1 MVERKAA
8 ALLRFY
14 IKIKI
19 KKVKKPTAAETIS
32 RGEELIYK
40 RKKGKGK
47 LIIIIVVALL
57 LLGGG
62 VFAGVY
68 YGMSK
73 ANSEEAPIVEAY
85 TELGQLLVNL
95 SDEGSKKYVQMT
107 ATVTYDSAN
116 TEVGEEI
123 TTKLVALRDSAIF
136 YLKSLKTSDFTAD
149 NEVNLKRDLVQ
160 RLNSNLKSGT
170 IIDIKFNELLVQ

>member
-1 MVERKAA
+1 M
-8 ALLRFY
+8 
-14 IKIKI
+14 
-19 KKVKKPTAAETIS
+19 AE
-32 RGEELIYK
+32 EK
-40 RKKGKGK
+40 KKGKGK
-47 LIIIIVVALL
+47 LIIIIVVGLL

-123 TTKLVALRDSAIF
+123 TTKIVALRDSAIF

>member
-1 MVERKAA
+1 M
-8 ALLRFY
+8 
-14 IKIKI
+14 
-19 KKVKKPTAAETIS
+19 AE
-32 RGEELIYK
+32 EK
-40 RKKGKGK
+40 KKGKGK

-73 ANSEEAPIVEAY
+73 ANAEEAPIVEAY

-107 ATVTYDSAN
+107 SRSVNTNTGTVFSAKFRINSAPNALSAISTSTSTANRPPARQRSGVPQCAQRVEN
-116 TEVGEEI
+116 TGSRAI
-123 TTKLVALRDSAIF
+123 TARYGSCVPQCGQAGRRKNPRARRSGSCITQSYSGRDSCGFLPRAR
-136 YLKSLKTSDFTAD
+136 LTA
-149 NEVNLKRDLVQ
+149 
-160 RLNSNLKSGT
+160 
-170 IIDIKFNELLVQ
+170 

>member
-1 MVERKAA
+1 
-8 ALLRFY
+8 
-14 IKIKI
+14 
-19 KKVKKPTAAETIS
+19 
-32 RGEELIYK
+32 
-40 RKKGKGK
+40 
-47 LIIIIVVALL
+47 
-57 LLGGG
+57 
-62 VFAGVY
+62 
-68 YGMSK
+68 
-73 ANSEEAPIVEAY
+73 
-85 TELGQLLVNL
+85 
-95 SDEGSKKYVQMT
+95 MT

-136 YLKSLKTSDFTAD
+136 YLKSLKASDFTAD

>member
-1 MVERKAA
+1 M
-8 ALLRFY
+8 
-14 IKIKI
+14 
-19 KKVKKPTAAETIS
+19 AE
-32 RGEELIYK
+32 EK
-40 RKKGKGK
+40 KKGKGK

-136 YLKSLKTSDFTAD
+136 YLKSLKASDFTAD

>member
-1 MVERKAA
+1 M
-8 ALLRFY
+8 
-14 IKIKI
+14 
-19 KKVKKPTAAETIS
+19 AE
-32 RGEELIYK
+32 EK
-40 RKKGKGK
+40 KKGKGK

-136 YLKSLKTSDFTAD
+136 YLKSLKTFTAD

>member
-1 MVERKAA
+1 M
-8 ALLRFY
+8 
-14 IKIKI
+14 
-19 KKVKKPTAAETIS
+19 AE
-32 RGEELIYK
+32 EK
-40 RKKGKGK
+40 KKGKGK

-73 ANSEEAPIVEAY
+73 ANAEEAPIVEAY

-107 ATVTYDSAN
+107 AN

>member
-1 MVERKAA
+1 M
-8 ALLRFY
+8 
-14 IKIKI
+14 
-19 KKVKKPTAAETIS
+19 AE
-32 RGEELIYK
+32 EK
-40 RKKGKGK
+40 KKGKGK

-73 ANSEEAPIVEAY
+73 ANAEEAPIVEAY

-116 TEVGEEI
+116 TEVGEDI
-123 TTKLVALRDSAIF
+123 TTKLISLRD
-136 YLKSLKTSDFTAD
+136 
-149 NEVNLKRDLVQ
+149 
-160 RLNSNLKSGT
+160 
-170 IIDIKFNELLVQ
+170 